1 MKSGIYEI
9 LNTINGKRYVGS
21 SVDLEKRRAYHRQA
35 LRKQTHCNPYLQNA
49 WNKCGE
55 KAFKFKTFFYCGKE
69 SLIELEQ
76 MAMDEL
82 KPEYNIARVAG
93 SCLGVRRSDETK
105 AKMSAIMRGNQHSL
119 GHKCSPEE
127 RSKISAALMGN
138 SNSLGFKHTAETRA
152 KVSAAQMGNK
162 NCLGH
167 KPSEDTKK
175 KISEAKT
182 GRKHTPESKANMSAG
197 QRGRKRV
204 PHSAET
210 KAKISA
216 AKTGRKLSAK
226 HKASMSAANKG
237 KPWTPARRAA
247 QVRNNKKE
255 NNDEGH

>member
-9 LNTINGKRYVGS
+9 VNTTNGKRYVGS
-21 SVDLEKRRAYHRQA
+21 SVDLAKRRAYHRQT

-49 WNKCGE
+49 WNKYGE
-55 KAFKFKTFFYCGKE
+55 GAFKFKTFFYCGGE

-76 MAMDEL
+76 MALDEL

-127 RSKISAALMGN
+127 RAKVSAALMGN
-138 SNSLGFKHTAETRA
+138 SNSRGFRHTAETRA
-152 KVSAAQMGNK
+152 KVSAAQTGNK
-162 NCLGH
+162 NCLGR
-167 KPSEDTKK
+167 KLSEETKK
-175 KISEAKT
+175 KISAAKK
-182 GRKHTPESKANMSAG
+182 GRKHTDEARANMSVA

-210 KAKISA
+210 RAKISA

-226 HKASMSAANKG
+226 HKASMSMANKG

-247 QVRNNKKE
+247 QERNNKKE
-255 NNDEGH
+255 NNGED